1 MFNDC
6 HCVVG
11 LRRRYER
18 VFLMGCGTSSQCA
31 CRKKLFSSEY
41 RNVYYLYGSK
51 PRCLNVFGHVVQ
63 GHSGKRLQRTAQ
75 TI

>member
-1 MFNDC
+1 MLNDC

-18 VFLMGCGTSSQCA
+18 VSLMGCGTSSQCA
-31 CRKKLFSSEY
+31 CREKLFSSEY

-51 PRCLNVFGHVVQ
+51 PPCLT
-63 GHSGKRLQRTAQ
+63 RLWSPIIPGQS
-75 TI
+75 IYLF